1 MQELLKKRLLQKE
14 MEYYLLKSRESEK
27 MTTDFR
33 KNTGMVEYRKSWNR
47 IVEFYKTGSVV

>member
-33 KNTGMVEYRKSWNR
+33 KNTGMVE
-47 IVEFYKTGSVV
+47 